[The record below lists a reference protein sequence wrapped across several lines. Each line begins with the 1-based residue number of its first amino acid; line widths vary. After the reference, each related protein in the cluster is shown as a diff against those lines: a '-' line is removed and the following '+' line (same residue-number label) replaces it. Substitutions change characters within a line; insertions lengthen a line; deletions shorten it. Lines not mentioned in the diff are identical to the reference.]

1 MKRGFI
7 IAVQHFF
14 EVYCLSM
21 RLFFTDGN
29 FLIIKNCHIPP
40 PRFLL
45 YCFAINIIII
55 GKMCQRLMSK
65 YGKVINIH
73 NLGKSWYF
81 FAIYN
86 RWKRLMRIQFHIRK
100 STNFSFHLPSFLRTF
115 PLMLTRFVLSFR
127 FCALLCSCPAR
138 LDSDFTA
145 TRLVNVGLVNSWFT
159 HDDEEE
165 AGSCFT
171 WMSTGGEIVFV
182 CTTFLVVDNNSLV
195 TTVVPLLLET
205 EVEVIKVLL
214 DGACWWSFIVSI
226 GFWDGMFV
234 KIEDLDEGREEDN
247 CPLLV
252 NSVRDLPENLI
263 EMWILN
269 LRKFLHYW
277 YFSTIRLEHHPEKN
291 ISMHIYV
298 SIQ

>member
-1 MKRGFI
+1 MF
-7 IAVQHFF
+7 
-14 EVYCLSM
+14 M
-21 RLFFTDGN
+21 
-29 FLIIKNCHIPP
+29 
-40 PRFLL
+40 
-45 YCFAINIIII
+45 
-55 GKMCQRLMSK
+55 
-65 YGKVINIH
+65 
-73 NLGKSWYF
+73 
-81 FAIYN
+81 
-86 RWKRLMRIQFHIRK
+86 
-100 STNFSFHLPSFLRTF
+100 
-115 PLMLTRFVLSFR
+115 RFVLSFR

-182 CTTFLVVDNNSLV
+182 WTTFLVVDNNSLV

-234 KIEDLDEGREEDN
+234 KIDEDLDEGKDDDN

-252 NSVRDLPENLI
+252 NSVRDLPEIKSLTWKITFQTSKLDRYFANLFDK
-263 EMWILN
+263 ILN
-269 LRKFLHYW
+269 FVILFQYW
-277 YFSTIRLEHHPEKN
+277 K
-291 ISMHIYV
+291 
-298 SIQ
+298 